1 MKVNIKFSDE
11 RKLCEIY
18 VIHRIQAREA
28 TPMKYIYFLLDL
40 INEMNIMQSYN
51 QV

>member
-28 TPMKYIYFLLDL
+28 TPMKLFPFRLDKR
-40 INEMNIMQSYN
+40 NEYYAEL
-51 QV
+51 